1 MFINTDQNI
10 QELLEAN
17 RKDGVMQ
24 DAEREDEER
33 YTSWISR
40 TLNLLL
46 KMKTEELGN
55 IQVITRG
62 RDESERYT
70 FDIINKKYSCN
81 IE

>member
-1 MFINTDQNI
+1 
-10 QELLEAN
+10 
-17 RKDGVMQ
+17 MQ
-24 DAEREDEER
+24 EREDEDR
-33 YTSWISR
+33 YTSGISR

-70 FDIINKKYSCN
+70 FDIINKN
-81 IE
+81 ILAI